1 MNFDLSGEQ
10 EQIRDSVRR
19 FAASADRRAL
29 RSTEGGYSLARWRE
43 MAELG
48 LLALAVPEAAGG
60 MGGSPIDLTIVAE
73 ALGHEIAP
81 DPWLENGGLPA
92 RLLAAAGR
100 ADLIESAMAGDALF
114 AFAFAERARRFSLE
128 PRAVVIEPAAGG
140 DELRGEKTFVSGG
153 ALADQLLVLADRKGE
168 AAIVTLPAASAG
180 IVHHPYRVA
189 DGSIA
194 NEMRFNRVPL
204 AGDADLA
211 ISAAALADVVA
222 LVRLLAAAEMLGLAQ
237 RLFDDTIAYAKQ
249 REQFG
254 VPIGS
259 FQALQHRLVECYAAL
274 EQSRSMVYRVALSAA
289 DGGDAWWR
297 AAAGAKAYV
306 GDQADRIA
314 REAVQIHGGMGITDD
329 LSIGHALKR
338 VLVLARLFGDEDA
351 ILAEYAEAA

>member
-19 FAASADRRAL
+19 FGAAADRRAL
-29 RSTEGGYSLARWRE
+29 RSSPGGYSLERWRE

-60 MGGSPIDLTIVAE
+60 MGGSPIDLAIVAE
-73 ALGHEIAP
+73 ALGNAIAP
-81 DPWLENGGLPA
+81 DPWLENGVLPA
-92 RLLAAAGR
+92 RLLCASGR
-100 ADLIESAMAGDALF
+100 DDLVESAVSGDTFF

-128 PRAVVIEPAAGG
+128 PRAVMIEAAAGG
-140 DELRGEKTFVSGG
+140 DELRGEKTFVTGG
-153 ALADQLLVLADRKGE
+153 ALAGQLLVLADRKGE

-189 DGSIA
+189 DGSMA
-194 NEMRFNRVPL
+194 CELRFNRVPL
-204 AGDADLA
+204 AADADLA
-211 ISAAALADVVA
+211 IGAAVLADVVA

-259 FQALQHRLVECYAAL
+259 FQAIQHRLVECYAAL

-289 DGGDAWWR
+289 TGGEAWWR

-314 REAVQIHGGMGITDD
+314 REAVQIHGGMGITAE
-329 LSIGHALKR
+329 LAIGHALKR

>member
-10 EQIRDSVRR
+10 EQIRDSVRK
-19 FAASADRRAL
+19 FGCAADRRAL
-29 RSTEGGYSLARWRE
+29 RSLPGGYSRERWRE

-48 LLALAVPEAAGG
+48 LLALAVPESSGG
-60 MGGSPIDLTIVAE
+60 MGGSPIDLAIVAE
-73 ALGHEIAP
+73 ALGNAIAP
-81 DPWLENGGLPA
+81 DPWLENGVLPA
-92 RLLAAAGR
+92 RVLSAAGR
-100 ADLIESAMAGDALF
+100 DDLVESAISGDTFF

-128 PRAVVIEPAAGG
+128 PRAVVIEAAAGG
-140 DELRGEKTFVSGG
+140 DELRGEKTFVGSG
-153 ALADQLLVLADRKGE
+153 ALADRLLVLADCQGQ
-168 AAIVTLPAASAG
+168 ATIVALSASDPG
-180 IVHHPYRVA
+180 IVHHPYRLA

-194 NEMRFNRVPL
+194 SELRFNRVPL
-204 AGDADLA
+204 AADADLG
-211 ISAAALADVVA
+211 IGAAALSDVVA

-259 FQALQHRLVECYAAL
+259 FQAIQHRLVECYAAL

-289 DGGDAWWR
+289 TGGDAWWR

-314 REAVQIHGGMGITDD
+314 REAVQVHGGMGVTDE
-329 LSIGHALKR
+329 LAIGHALKR
-338 VLVLARLFGDEDA
+338 VLLLERLFGDQDA

>member
-10 EQIRDSVRR
+10 EQIRDSVGR
-19 FAASADRRAL
+19 FGAAANRRAL
-29 RSTEGGYSLARWRE
+29 RSLPGGYSLERWRE

-60 MGGSPIDLTIVAE
+60 MGGSPIDLAIVAE
-73 ALGHEIAP
+73 ALGNAIAP
-81 DPWLENGGLPA
+81 DPWLENGVLPA
-92 RLLAAAGR
+92 RLLCAAGR
-100 ADLIESAMAGDALF
+100 DDLVESAISGETFF

-128 PRAVVIEPAAGG
+128 PRAVVIETAPGG

-314 REAVQIHGGMGITDD
+314 REAVQIHGGMGITAE
-329 LSIGHALKR
+329 LAIGHALKR